1 MLKPGFKTTQS
12 NEEAKTMFGKDAE
25 VSTGQAT
32 LNSMLGQGCKI
43 KGDIE
48 LQGTIRIDG
57 QFEGSISCPDTLI
70 IGKSGVVKAEVK
82 VKNAVIGGKLIGN
95 IAAVNKIELQ
105 SGSHVE
111 GDIQTA
117 RLVIDE
123 GVFFEGNCKM
133 GTAQGGKTESDRSA
147 SSSSS
152 SSGSVSS
159 SKPDWQR
166 KEEKKPEPVT
176 SR

>member
-1 MLKPGFKTTQS
+1 
-12 NEEAKTMFGKDAE
+12 MFGKDGE
-25 VSTGQAT
+25 VTTGQAT

-48 LQGTIRIDG
+48 LQGTMRIDG

-70 IGKSGVVKAEVK
+70 IGKSGIVKAEVK

-95 IAAVNKIELQ
+95 ISAANKIELQ

-133 GTAQGGKTESDRSA
+133 GSSPTGTTKETESTST
-147 SSSSS
+147 SSSTSS
-152 SSGSVSS
+152 
-159 SKPDWQR
+159 WNR
-166 KEEKKPEPVT
+166 KEEKRPEPVT
-176 SR
+176 VR

>member
-1 MLKPGFKTTQS
+1 MLKTGFKTTQS
-12 NEEAKTMFGKDAE
+12 NEEAKAMFNKDAE
-25 VSTGQAT
+25 VTTGQAT

-70 IGKSGVVKAEVK
+70 IGKSGIVKAEVK

-95 IAAVNKIELQ
+95 IAAANKIELQ

-111 GDIQTA
+111 GDISTA

-133 GTAQGGKTESDRSA
+133 GTSQSGKSDAESTTSSSTTSA
-147 SSSSS
+147 STSNPS
-152 SSGSVSS
+152 
-159 SKPDWQR
+159 WQR
-166 KEEKKPEPVT
+166 KDEKKPEPVVT
-176 SR
+176 R

>member
-12 NEEAKTMFGKDAE
+12 NEEAKAMFNKDAE
-25 VSTGQAT
+25 VTTGQAT

-95 IAAVNKIELQ
+95 IAAANKIELQ

-133 GTAQGGKTESDRSA
+133 GTSSGAKDAETT
-147 SSSSS
+147 SSSHTANSNN
-152 SSGSVSS
+152 
-159 SKPDWQR
+159 PNWQR
-166 KEEKKPEPVT
+166 KDEKQPVPVG

>member
-1 MLKPGFKTTQS
+1 MLKSGFKTTQS

-25 VSTGQAT
+25 VTTGQAT

-48 LQGTIRIDG
+48 LQGTMRIDG

-95 IAAVNKIELQ
+95 IAAANKIELQ

-133 GTAQGGKTESDRSA
+133 GTSNSSTRDSDS
-147 SSSSS
+147 SSSSTSSSS
-152 SSGSVSS
+152 SSGSSN
-159 SKPDWQR
+159 WNR
-166 KEEKKPEPVT
+166 KDEKQPVPVA

>member
-1 MLKPGFKTTQS
+1 MLKPSFKTTQS
-12 NEEAKTMFGKDAE
+12 NEEAKAMFNKDAE
-25 VSTGQAT
+25 VTTGQAT

-95 IAAVNKIELQ
+95 IAAANKIELQ

-133 GTAQGGKTESDRSA
+133 GTSSGATEAEIA
-147 SSSSS
+147 SSSHTTANSNN
-152 SSGSVSS
+152 
-159 SKPDWQR
+159 PNWQR
-166 KEEKKPEPVT
+166 KDEKPPVPVG

>member
-12 NEEAKTMFGKDAE
+12 NEEAKAMFNKDAE
-25 VSTGQAT
+25 VTTGQAT

-95 IAAVNKIELQ
+95 IAAANKIELQ

-133 GTAQGGKTESDRSA
+133 GTSNSPKDSEHSTTSP
-147 SSSSS
+147 SSSSNPS
-152 SSGSVSS
+152 WQKKEDKQPVPVGS
-159 SKPDWQR
+159 R
-166 KEEKKPEPVT
+166 
-176 SR
+176 

>member
-12 NEEAKTMFGKDAE
+12 NEEAKAMFNKDAE
-25 VSTGQAT
+25 VTTGQAT
-32 LNSMLGQGCKI
+32 LNTMLGQGCKI

-57 QFEGSISCPDTLI
+57 TFEGSIGTPDTLI

-95 IAAVNKIELQ
+95 ITAANKIELQ

-111 GDIQTA
+111 GDISTA

-133 GTAQGGKTESDRSA
+133 GTSTGSKDSDHSTTN
-147 SSSSS
+147 SSSNNPSWQKKEDKQPVPV
-152 SSGSVSS
+152 GS
-159 SKPDWQR
+159 R
-166 KEEKKPEPVT
+166 
-176 SR
+176 

>member
-1 MLKPGFKTTQS
+1 
-12 NEEAKTMFGKDAE
+12 MFNKDAE
-25 VSTGQAT
+25 VTTGQAT

-95 IAAVNKIELQ
+95 IAAANKIELQ

-133 GTAQGGKTESDRSA
+133 GTSNSTKDSEHTTT
-147 SSSSS
+147 SSNTSSTQS
-152 SSGSVSS
+152 WQKKEDKQPVPVGS
-159 SKPDWQR
+159 R
-166 KEEKKPEPVT
+166 
-176 SR
+176 

>member
-1 MLKPGFKTTQS
+1 MLKPGLKTTQS

-25 VSTGQAT
+25 VTTGQAT

-95 IAAVNKIELQ
+95 IAAANKIELQ

-133 GTAQGGKTESDRSA
+133 GTSQSGTSRDSDHA
-147 SSSSS
+147 TTSSSTNVGNPS
-152 SSGSVSS
+152 
-159 SKPDWQR
+159 WQR
-166 KEEKKPEPVT
+166 KEEKRPEPVT
-176 SR
+176 AR

>member
-1 MLKPGFKTTQS
+1 MLKTGFKTTQS
-12 NEEAKTMFGKDAE
+12 NEEAKAMFNKDAE
-25 VSTGQAT
+25 VTTGQAT

-43 KGDIE
+43 KGEIE
-48 LQGTIRIDG
+48 IQGTMRIDG

-95 IAAVNKIELQ
+95 IVAANKIELQ

-111 GDIQTA
+111 GDISTA

-133 GTAQGGKTESDRSA
+133 GTSQSGKSDAESTT
-147 SSSSS
+147 SSSTTSS
-152 SSGSVSS
+152 SNNAN
-159 SKPDWQR
+159 WQR
-166 KEEKKPEPVT
+166 KEEKKPEPVVT
-176 SR
+176 R

>member
-1 MLKPGFKTTQS
+1 MLKSGFKGATQS
-12 NEEAKTMFGKDAE
+12 NEEAKVMFGKDDGIT
-25 VSTGQAT
+25 TGQAT

-48 LQGTIRIDG
+48 IQGTMRIDG
-57 QFEGSISCPDTLI
+57 TFEGSISCPETLI
-70 IGKSGVVKAEVK
+70 IGKTGVVKADVK
-82 VKNAVIGGKLIGN
+82 VKNAVIGGKLVGN
-95 IAAVNKIELQ
+95 ISAANKIELQ

-133 GTAQGGKTESDRSA
+133 GSA
-147 SSSSS
+147 AGSTSTSTQISHQDSSN
-152 SSGSVSS
+152 
-159 SKPDWQR
+159 KDWQKKDDR
-166 KEEKKPEPVT
+166 KPEPATV
-176 SR
+176 R